1 MTSPRRSLDDALTY
15 RIIGGAMQLHRS
27 RGPGLF
33 ESFYEECLAWELA
46 DRGLAVRRQVP
57 VPARYRGVTLPVAYR
72 LDLLIEQRVIV
83 EVKAVEKLRPIVDA
97 QMRTY
102 LDLLGLHTGL
112 VINFNVDKLQDGIR
126 RITR

>member
-1 MTSPRRSLDDALTY
+1 
-15 RIIGGAMQLHRS
+15 MQLHRS

-33 ESFYEECLAWELA
+33 ESYYEECLAWELA

-57 VPARYRGVTLPVAYR
+57 VPAHYRGVTMAVAYR
-72 LDLLIEQRVIV
+72 LDLLVEEKIIV
-83 EVKAVEKLRPIVDA
+83 EVKALDRLHSIVDT

-102 LDLLGLHTGL
+102 LELLGLHTGL
-112 VINFNVDKLQDGIR
+112 VINFNVEKLQDGIR